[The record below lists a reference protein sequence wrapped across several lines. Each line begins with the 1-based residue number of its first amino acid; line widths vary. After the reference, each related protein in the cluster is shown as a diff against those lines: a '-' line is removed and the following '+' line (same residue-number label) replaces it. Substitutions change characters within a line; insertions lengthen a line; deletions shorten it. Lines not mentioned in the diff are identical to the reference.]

1 MSRPKEESRGK
12 EGNEE
17 REEYRSRCE
26 DWGEIALGYVE
37 AMKAIHDPSEKE
49 KKPISHPG

>member
-12 EGNEE
+12 KGSEE
-17 REEYRSRCE
+17 REKYRSRCE

-37 AMKAIHDPSEKE
+37 ARKRAAETDEE
-49 KKPISHPG
+49 ERG